1 MLVLFENLTLVCML
15 VNEAFQ
21 SSIAF
26 TFPNEFGGLFLQR
39 FLIAIDCCW
48 KSHTLYWSGGG
59 AGSLPHVEQVG
70 ALSMYTVATRKDLLS
85 YCISRAFHGRRRL
98 YTSVRFLLIYQT
110 SCLRPSV

>member
-26 TFPNEFGGLFLQR
+26 TFLSYEIPNEFGGLFLQR

-70 ALSMYTVATRKDLLS
+70 ALSVICD
-85 YCISRAFHGRRRL
+85 
-98 YTSVRFLLIYQT
+98 
-110 SCLRPSV
+110 